1 MPGSDMTRASV
12 PIPINY
18 TKSCYSF
25 SDSGKPKKRY
35 LFDLVL
41 TLKNRQTKKFTKLEK
56 NLKSTIIDIEDNI
69 NYDEISDFVLN
80 FAEIPFDN
88 DNEYTIQGK
97 INHSFSSFHLNSDK
111 FYIEFSQNYSGK
123 TICQSYILDGNL
135 DYILSISPN

>member
-25 SDSGKPKKRY
+25 SDSGIPKKRY

-56 NLKSTIIDIEDNI
+56 NLQSTIINTEDNL
-69 NYDEISDFVLN
+69 NYDDISEFELN
-80 FAEIPFDN
+80 FAEIPFD
-88 DNEYTIQGK
+88 DDIEYRITGK
-97 INHSFSSFHLNSDK
+97 INHNFSSFEVHSDK

-123 TICQSYILDGNL
+123 TICQSYIIDGNL
-135 DYILSISPN
+135 ENLLSCSPN